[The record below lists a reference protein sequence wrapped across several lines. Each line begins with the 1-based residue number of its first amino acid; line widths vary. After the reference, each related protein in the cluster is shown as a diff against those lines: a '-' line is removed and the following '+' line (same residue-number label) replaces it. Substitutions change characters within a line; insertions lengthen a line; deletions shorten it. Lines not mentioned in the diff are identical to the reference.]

1 MKGRGLEYMYFNVL
15 DDDIDGK
22 DILSWTSWRWL
33 LIELS
38 GQYSEIIFFHLFT
51 LGFPDHTRCNA
62 WVLDGDLFHKGLQK
76 FAVSQDNLAN
86 TMILLVVDMSR
97 PWLAIDSLQKWGSV
111 VREHVDKL
119 RIVPET
125 MRDMEQRCKS
135 GDARACSQEHF
146 MTKLVHSDVLFV
158 CKFYTQFW

>member
-1 MKGRGLEYMYFNVL
+1 M
-15 DDDIDGK
+15 
-22 DILSWTSWRWL
+22 
-33 LIELS
+33 IELS